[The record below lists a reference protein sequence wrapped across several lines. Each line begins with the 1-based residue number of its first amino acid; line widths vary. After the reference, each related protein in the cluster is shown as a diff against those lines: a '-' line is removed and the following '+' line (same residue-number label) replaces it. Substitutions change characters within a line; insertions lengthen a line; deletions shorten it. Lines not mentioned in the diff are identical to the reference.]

1 MLQEEKTG
9 KIHEIKET
17 VVGAVEIMKQI
28 RAPGMQDSLGKI
40 MTTGTLVKEIIEDLK
55 TPEMVRNIE
64 NLRIITENINDASTK
79 IQDTVKLLEENGM
92 IQETKT
98 LVKSTKNVVNLVG
111 VASKDAKEV
120 GIAVKTIFRSFQVLV
135 NDMKH

>member
-40 MTTGTLVKEIIEDLK
+40 VTTGTLVKEIIEDLK
-55 TPEMVRNIE
+55 TPEMVKNIE

-92 IQETKT
+92 IHETKT
-98 LVKSTKNVVNLVG
+98 LVNSAKNIVNLVG
-111 VASKDAKEV
+111 VASKDVKEV
-120 GIAVKTIFRSFQVLV
+120 SAAVKTIFRSIQVLV

>member
-17 VVGAVEIMKQI
+17 VVGAVEIMRQI

-40 MTTGTLVKEIIEDLK
+40 VITGTLVKEIIEELK
-55 TPEMVRNIE
+55 TPEMIKNIE

-79 IQDTVKLLEENGM
+79 IQDTVKLLEENGV

-98 LVKSTKNVVNLVG
+98 LVKSAKNIMNLVG
-111 VASKDAKEV
+111 VASKDIKEV
-120 GIAVKTIFRSFQVLV
+120 NTTVKTIFKSFQVLV
-135 NDMKH
+135 TDMKH